1 MNKQKHSGIS
11 CTIQKFPPDI
21 CDDDWTKKRKIK
33 WETQF
38 EHVEV
43 KNFCGNCQSFYLDLV
58 RNDAKVPLFTS
69 IEYGGNLVCWNFSC
83 NLSEPCFFCSTC
95 LSCEKKKTV
104 SFKRKRRKTI
114 SWMKRE
120 TDVIFKRIP
129 LFWTWDRGRNK
140 YSFQFDETNIFLL
153 SYNSTNILIFRIHFF
168 SVSRW
173 AVDFLILVFVI
184 FFCSL

>member
-1 MNKQKHSGIS
+1 MNKQKHSKIS
-11 CTIQKFPPDI
+11 CTIQKFPPDT

-95 LSCEKKKTV
+95 LSCEKKKQYRSKESDERLSLEWREKQMWSSNAYLHFERGTV
-104 SFKRKRRKTI
+104 GEINIAFNL
-114 SWMKRE
+114 MKQ
-120 TDVIFKRIP
+120 IF
-129 LFWTWDRGRNK
+129 
-140 YSFQFDETNIFLL
+140 SFQVTIQRIF
-153 SYNSTNILIFRIHFF
+153 
-168 SVSRW
+168 
-173 AVDFLILVFVI
+173 
-184 FFCSL
+184 